1 MPEIV
6 YELEKQQLNENYDS
20 GKINEVPGKKSDV
33 KAKFYANHV
42 ICNVPTE
49 YHSHNFIEIAF
60 VEDGEGMHQIG
71 EESMPC
77 GKGDIFLLNCS
88 VKHRFVPARDRSLT
102 ICNCVFLPEF
112 FDYSLVGNKSFQ
124 TLSNIYLFRSFFVD
138 DCRSYIRFAIPEQDF
153 AKING
158 LINDIYNE
166 FNTET
171 TGFLEL
177 IRAYMIELLIYI
189 LRKTQND
196 AAITSFSSFNKDLN
210 PFVNQKIISY
220 IEEHFKSDVTIG
232 DLSVMSFL
240 SPAQFCRV
248 FKKTTGFTVKEFMQK
263 TRVEVACKMLRETN
277 KTIGEIS
284 LAVGYSDFKYFT
296 KLFTRIIG
304 KTPSVFRKE
313 NINA

>member
-6 YELEKQQLNENYDS
+6 YELEKQKLSEKYDS
-20 GKINEVPGKKSDV
+20 DRINEFPSTKSDLR
-33 KAKFYANHV
+33 AKFYANRV
-42 ICNVPTE
+42 ICEQPTD

-88 VKHRFVPARDRSLT
+88 VKHRFIPAKDRSLT

-138 DCRSYIRFAIPEQDF
+138 DCRSYIRFAIPDQDF
-153 AKING
+153 VKVNG

-196 AAITSFSSFNKDLN
+196 TAINSFSSFNKDIS

-232 DLSVMSFL
+232 DLAVMSFL
-240 SPAQFCRV
+240 SPAQFCRI
-248 FKKTTGFTVKEFMQK
+248 FKKTTGYTVKEFMQK

-304 KTPSVFRKE
+304 NTPSAFRKE